1 MPTPD
6 PNRMHDIRTVNRH
19 LRAGRTSKEMFE
31 AFLSALPDAQENI
44 KDPQDG
50 GDPDGFDDMDDATAE
65 PSAEQA
71 AAAEPTNTAAAAP
84 SAAPSPEPAPP
95 MPIGTP
101 FSADFDPAAH
111 LADNPM
117 MPPPQPIPGLGN
129 LGAALPSDPAA
140 PSAPPVPS
148 APVPSAPS
156 SDQD

>member
-1 MPTPD
+1 
-6 PNRMHDIRTVNRH
+6 MHDIRTVNRH
-19 LRAGRTSKEMFE
+19 IRAGRTSKETFE
-31 AFLSALPDAQENI
+31 GFLSALPDAQENI

-71 AAAEPTNTAAAAP
+71 AATEPTNTAAAAP
-84 SAAPSPEPAPP
+84 SAAPSPAPAPP

-140 PSAPPVPS
+140 PAAPSAPAAPPVPS
-148 APVPSAPS
+148 APVPSTPS